1 MLLALAVLLTM
12 WFIATWLLGLIAL
25 VIYSGRWRMPVVTT
39 YFAFTALS
47 LIFMVRI

>member
-12 WFIATWLLGLIAL
+12 WLLATWLLGLVAL
-25 VIYSGRWRMPVVTT
+25 VIYSGRWRLHTVTT